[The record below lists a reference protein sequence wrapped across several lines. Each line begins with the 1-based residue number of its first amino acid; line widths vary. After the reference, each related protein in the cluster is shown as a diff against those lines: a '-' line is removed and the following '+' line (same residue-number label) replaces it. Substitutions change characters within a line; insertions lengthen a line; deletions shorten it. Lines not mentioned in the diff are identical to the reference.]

1 MRIIIIFLLAVFSS
15 SCFAA
20 APVPPPSLDRSYKF
34 FAKPLPGVVL
44 NFDKLPL
51 LDFLRLVYGDILKQ
65 NYVVHPDLLDSQK
78 LVTVH
83 YSEPDSAK
91 VAAFTASFLSGFS
104 VDVEKHS
111 GYVFLRP
118 AAPKKEEELET
129 FHYRPSHRSVSEL
142 MDLTAAIFIK
152 GSFTGQRAIRSPQP
166 IAAQSAPL
174 GAVHASNQ
182 SATPMALPQT
192 PRDTGTSAFS
202 MLDKTDRD
210 SLVFHGT
217 KKEVEQLKA
226 LLAQLDVPLGEVLV
240 KAVVYEV
247 SVSSKESN
255 AIRLFADILGNTLG
269 VNFGVVTGNS
279 FTLRTG
285 ALDTV
290 LSALS
295 TDSRF
300 RTVTTPSLRV
310 RSGGDA
316 RFSVGAD
323 VPVLG
328 SVQLDKNGNP
338 IQSVEYKPS
347 GTIFQVKPTVR
358 ESSIDLD
365 ILQQLSNFVQTTT
378 GVNNSPTLQKREL
391 KTAVT
396 AHDGDLLVLGG
407 LDEDKGGAD
416 SSGVSFL
423 PDWLRSRGSEQ
434 SKTQIL
440 LVLQVQRL

>member
-1 MRIIIIFLLAVFSS
+1 MRIIITFLLAVLSS

-20 APVPPPSLDRSYKF
+20 SPVPPPSIDTLGK
-34 FAKPLPGVVL
+34 LPSKSPPFVSL

-51 LDFLRLVYGDILKQ
+51 NDFLRLVYGDILKK
-65 NYVVHPDLLDSQK
+65 NYSLHPDLLDSQK

-83 YSEPDSAK
+83 YKESDILK
-91 VAAFTASFLSGFS
+91 VPAFISSLLSVFS
-104 VDVEKHS
+104 LEVENRS
-111 GYVFLRP
+111 GYVFIRP
-118 AAPKKEEELET
+118 SSPKKEEELET

-142 MDLTAAIFIK
+142 MDLTASIFSK
-152 GSFTGQRAIRSPQP
+152 GSFTGQRSIRSSSPLAIPQSP
-166 IAAQSAPL
+166 TL
-174 GAVHASNQ
+174 GANGVSK
-182 SATPMALPQT
+182 SPLTPPV
-192 PRDTGTSAFS
+192 PRDTGSSAFS
-202 MLDKTDRD
+202 MLDKSDRD
-210 SLVFHGT
+210 SFVFHGT
-217 KKEVEQLKA
+217 KSEVQQLKA
-226 LLAQLDVPLGEVLV
+226 LLLQLDVPIGEVLV
-240 KAVVYEV
+240 KAVLYEV
-247 SVSSKESN
+247 SVGDKETN

-269 VNFGVVTGNS
+269 ISYGVVSGNS
-279 FTLRTG
+279 LTLRTG

-365 ILQQLSNFVQTTT
+365 ILQQISNFVQTTT

-391 KTAVT
+391 KTVVT
-396 AHDGDLLVLGG
+396 AKDGDLLVLGG
-407 LDEDKGGAD
+407 LDQDKDGSD

-423 PDWLRSRGSEQ
+423 PDWLRSRGSEK

>member
-1 MRIIIIFLLAVFSS
+1 
-15 SCFAA
+15 
-20 APVPPPSLDRSYKF
+20 
-34 FAKPLPGVVL
+34 
-44 NFDKLPL
+44 
-51 LDFLRLVYGDILKQ
+51 
-65 NYVVHPDLLDSQK
+65 
-78 LVTVH
+78 
-83 YSEPDSAK
+83 
-91 VAAFTASFLSGFS
+91 
-104 VDVEKHS
+104 
-111 GYVFLRP
+111 
-118 AAPKKEEELET
+118 
-129 FHYRPSHRSVSEL
+129 
-142 MDLTAAIFIK
+142 MDLTASIFSK
-152 GSFTGQRAIRSPQP
+152 GSFTGQRSIRSSSPLAIPQSP
-166 IAAQSAPL
+166 TL
-174 GAVHASNQ
+174 GANGVSQ
-182 SATPMALPQT
+182 SPLTPPV
-192 PRDTGTSAFS
+192 PRDTGSSAFS
-202 MLDKTDRD
+202 MLDKSDKD
-210 SLVFHGT
+210 SFVFHGT
-217 KKEVEQLKA
+217 KSEVQQLKA
-226 LLAQLDVPLGEVLV
+226 LLLQLDVPIGEVLV
-240 KAVVYEV
+240 KAVLYEV
-247 SVSSKESN
+247 SVGDRETN

-269 VNFGVVTGNS
+269 ISYGVVSGNS
-279 FTLRTG
+279 LTLRTG

-316 RFSVGAD
+316 RFSVGSD

-365 ILQQLSNFVQTTT
+365 ILQQISNFVQTTT

-391 KTAVT
+391 KTVVT
-396 AHDGDLLVLGG
+396 AKDGDLLVLGG
-407 LDEDKGGAD
+407 LDQDKDGSD

-423 PDWLRSRGSEQ
+423 PDWLRSRGSEK